1 MGPFMQVGGLGLAQ
15 TVSTLLERAGPLHL
29 DGQPLRAAIA
39 LRFDGLCIG
48 ALDRRL
54 ACAEREL
61 ARLHGFE
68 TARLLREAAALW
80 NASSYASGASDANRP
95 SYASGAS
102 DANRPS
108 YASGASDANRSSYAS
123 GALRLA
129 TLRMALREEL
139 RCQVADGVRATPR
152 LQSMIARCAS
162 LEPASWDAAELALAA
177 LALRND
183 SAARTRLGE
192 VLLACAGRSAP
203 MDTTTEAETPTRAA
217 AMLRALAPYRCC
229 ASVDSRRV
237 RVANR

>member
-1 MGPFMQVGGLGLAQ
+1 MEPFMQRAESRLAQ
-15 TVSTLLERAGPLHL
+15 TVSTLLEHAGPLHL

-68 TARLLREAAALW
+68 TARLLRQAAALW
-80 NASSYASGASDANRP
+80 NASSHAGGTSV
-95 SYASGAS
+95 
-102 DANRPS
+102 
-108 YASGASDANRSSYAS
+108 ANRSSNTSGTSVANRPDDAS

-139 RCQVADGVRATPR
+139 HCQVADRVRATPR
-152 LQSMIARCAS
+152 LQLMIARCSS
-162 LEPASWDAAELALAA
+162 LEPASWDGAELALAA

-183 SAARTRLGE
+183 SAARARLGE
-192 VLLACAGRSAP
+192 VLQACAGRPAL
-203 MDTTTEAETPTRAA
+203 MGFNTEAESSTWAA
-217 AMLRALAPYRCC
+217 AMLRALAPYRCR
-229 ASVDSRRV
+229 ASVDPRTV